1 MPVTP
6 VVLLS
11 LAILVA
17 QLGVAVVAVLAALA
31 SRQAYRRQLEIRRLL
46 DQHGVAHD
54 RLEGTLAEL
63 RSVGAEV
70 GGADPSE

>member
-1 MPVTP
+1 VTP

-17 QLGVAVVAVLAALA
+17 QVGVAVLVLLALRHSERRGVAL
-31 SRQAYRRQLEIRRLL
+31 RQLL

-63 RSVGAEV
+63 RSLGAEV